1 MTISEILNYLD
12 EKGVYG
18 CAWEDG
24 PAICVS
30 IGGDWKHEHLRMDCL
45 MRQIGYDLY
54 NEEVTET
61 DGSDCYESTHTYLP
75 HDIYSRVDEFRK
87 LFEV

>member
-1 MTISEILNYLD
+1 MTTNEISNYLD
-12 EKGVYG
+12 EKGLCG
-18 CAWEDG
+18 CIWEDG

-30 IGGDWKHEHLRMDCL
+30 IHGDWKHEHLRMDYL

-54 NEEVTET
+54 TEEVTES
-61 DGSDCYESTHTYLP
+61 DGGDWYESTHTYLP
-75 HDIYSRVDEFRK
+75 NDIYSRVDEFRK